1 MNSPKCQKPQLIA
14 SAETVVD
21 ALRHHHAP
29 FDNDVYEPLAG
40 VLHLAAWRARAREA
54 GLDAREL
61 AGSFP
66 GEVGIALGLDIDMVL
81 QQDPI
86 DGKVRPDAGDYV

>member
-1 MNSPKCQKPQLIA
+1 M
-14 SAETVVD
+14 
-21 ALRHHHAP
+21 
-29 FDNDVYEPLAG
+29 
-40 VLHLAAWRARAREA
+40 LHLAAWRARAREA

-86 DGKVRPDAGDYV
+86 DWKVRPDAGDYV